1 VLVLASDDDD
11 RDVSVLAA
19 AEVGLG
25 SGTVVDEVCGAPVV
39 IVAVVVFGVVPAESV
54 GLGRYQR

>member
-1 VLVLASDDDD
+1 MLVLASDDDA
-11 RDVSVLAA
+11 RDVSLLAA

-25 SGTVVDEVCGAPVV
+25 YGTVVDEACGAFVV